1 MPVALNIDNW
11 SSKAAII
18 HQRLSNKRRWMLFV
32 TASTF
37 AIFMI
42 SQWCIALTML
52 GQVHAEIPR
61 TIINSSGLFTVSFV
75 TTQVASYRMAS
86 ISVYRLVGQVLSS
99 WLLIIVMGLA
109 LMLLLRFDYSF
120 WYSACAF
127 VIGTACLGGFAH
139 NLVKRHSQT
148 IGVPGDG
155 LLSAVNAKDITHF
168 IALDGPTLPDTPIDA
183 IAVEQHHLS
192 DPAWTPFLSWCAIN
206 AVPVLIINDYLER
219 HSGKVDMENF
229 ALGDALRIRAMRPY
243 LSFKRV
249 TDIVIGGT
257 ALVLLAV
264 PLAITALVIKL
275 ESRGPALFTQRRLG
289 RGGRPFTIYKFRSMR
304 TDAEVK
310 GAQFA
315 TSSDPRITRIGRY
328 IRKSRIDELP
338 QLFNVIRGDM
348 SLIGPRPEQVKLMD
362 SLVKEIPLFPLRH
375 SVRPG
380 ITGWAQVCQG
390 YADDVAS
397 TREKVSYDLFYIK
410 NVSVILDLNIVLRTI
425 RIIISGFGAR

>member
-1 MPVALNIDNW
+1 M
-11 SSKAAII
+11 
-18 HQRLSNKRRWMLFV
+18 
-32 TASTF
+32 
-37 AIFMI
+37 
-42 SQWCIALTML
+42 
-52 GQVHAEIPR
+52 
-61 TIINSSGLFTVSFV
+61 
-75 TTQVASYRMAS
+75 
-86 ISVYRLVGQVLSS
+86 
-99 WLLIIVMGLA
+99 LII
-109 LMLLLRFDYSF
+109 S
-120 WYSACAF
+120 
-127 VIGTACLGGFAH
+127 
-139 NLVKRHSQT
+139 
-148 IGVPGDG
+148 
-155 LLSAVNAKDITHF
+155 
-168 IALDGPTLPDTPIDA
+168 
-183 IAVEQHHLS
+183 
-192 DPAWTPFLSWCAIN
+192 
-206 AVPVLIINDYLER
+206 DYLER

-243 LSFKRV
+243 LSIKRV
-249 TDIVIGGT
+249 TDIVISVT

-304 TDAEVK
+304 TDAEIK

-315 TSSDPRITRIGRY
+315 TSSDPRITRVGHY